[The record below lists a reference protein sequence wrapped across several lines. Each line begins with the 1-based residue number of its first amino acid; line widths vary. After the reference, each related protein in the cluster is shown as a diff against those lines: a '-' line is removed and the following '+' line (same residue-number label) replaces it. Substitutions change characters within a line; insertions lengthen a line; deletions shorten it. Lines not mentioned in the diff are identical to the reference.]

1 MIETLSVQF
10 YSGLAQFS
18 AIPGAWDIT
27 SFLKKGTS
35 SAKGWLQLA
44 LVGTGVVVVGVMGFH
59 LARKLLASPQSAQ
72 QTMSWAKII
81 AGILIGGALMTSGF
95 TLLSDVASGGQKT
108 ITDLGNGSGGG
119 AVIVS
124 MADQAQ
130 TPLS

>member
-10 YSGLAQFS
+10 YSGLAQFN
-18 AIPGAWDIT
+18 AIPGAWDLT
-27 SFLKKGTS
+27 NFLKNGAS
-35 SAKGWLQLA
+35 SVRGWLQLA
-44 LVGTGVVVVGVMGFH
+44 LVGIGVVLVGIMGFH

-81 AGILIGGALMTSGF
+81 AGIMVGGALMTSGF

-108 ITDLGNGSGGG
+108 ITDLGNGNGGG

-124 MADQAQ
+124 MADQA
-130 TPLS
+130 

>member
-10 YSGLAQFS
+10 YSAIAEFN

-27 SFLKKGTS
+27 SFLKNATN

-44 LVGTGVVVVGVMGFH
+44 LVGTGVIVVGVMGFH
-59 LARKLLASPQSAQ
+59 LARKLLAGPQTAQ
-72 QTMSWAKII
+72 QTMGWGKII
-81 AGILIGGALMTSGF
+81 AGILLGGALMTSGF

-108 ITDLGNGSGGG
+108 ITDLGNGGGGG

-124 MADQAQ
+124 VTDQVQ
-130 TPLS
+130 TSLS

>member
-1 MIETLSVQF
+1 MIQALSVQF
-10 YSGLAQFS
+10 YAGLAQFN

-27 SFLKKGTS
+27 SFLKNATS

-44 LVGTGVVVVGVMGFH
+44 LVGVGVIVVGVMGFH
-59 LARKLLASPQSAQ
+59 LARKLLAGPQSAQ

-81 AGILIGGALMTSGF
+81 AGILIGGAMMTSGF

-108 ITDLGNGSGGG
+108 ITDLGNGGGGG

-130 TPLS
+130 VPLS